1 MKHLKRRLTAA
12 ILSVLLATSSFTAA
26 PISVTAATSEETEAD
41 EGIGANETDGAND
54 EVGVAENDS
63 VGAAPTRGTTG
74 DCTWEIDEEGTL
86 TISGNGRMKEYRYLD
101 DDLRPEWYD
110 WSEKIKSVIISNGV
124 TYISKAA
131 FCFCTGLTSIT
142 IPDSVTSIGYHA
154 FSGCTGLTNIN
165 IPDSVTYISD
175 AAFSGCIGLTS
186 IDFPDSV
193 TYLSGLDYCTGLTS
207 VTIPDSVTTIGYNAF
222 SGCTGLTNIDIP
234 DSVTSISDAAFMECT
249 GLTSINIPNSV
260 TTIGSSAFYGC
271 TGLINIDIPD
281 SVTNIG
287 GDAFTDTA
295 WYNAQPNGLVYAGK
309 VAYSYK
315 GEMPY
320 DTSIIIKDGTKG
332 IAGYAFSY
340 CDNLTSV
347 TIPDSVKN
355 IGMAAFYRCFG
366 LNDVYIN
373 DIKAWCEISFY
384 EPNVEY
390 SGNPL
395 RYAKNLY
402 VNNEPVSNLII
413 PNNVTYIGTAA
424 FYGFTGLK
432 SVTIPDTVSTIGICA
447 FTACYNLETV
457 SIGENVREIK
467 NAAFSSCESLKTVV
481 IPDNVRSIGR
491 AAFFRC
497 SSLDSLSIGLYLNDV
512 GDGVFSGCRNI
523 NSITIHEDNPYFL
536 YKDGILYNK
545 LREELVWCNCNDVN
559 DTSIIIPEIIP
570 GTEGLMNKRV
580 KKIKDDAFADVYLE
594 EIYIDKSIE
603 SIGYDTFGLNHD
615 RIDIYYNGTKEQ
627 WEEIDGTEYIDYD
640 YVTMHFLDSE
650 PIHGNLYESEEVDGI
665 IKTKAIDGIETELN
679 ESWFED
685 NSYYNHDLARLCSE
699 MVAMGYHAESDKK
712 VIDLEKSLSD
722 LGFSNLEHCNDTRRD
737 EEDYFIASKSIK
749 KAGEDYNLVFCGCI
763 GSNGKQWNSDFDPK
777 GRESSSMWW
786 MNPVEEDFE
795 NHIGF
800 IDARKYV
807 YNKLSDYLKR
817 KNYNKEKTVLLLTGH
832 SRGAAAAN
840 LLAAKLIDDN
850 DIVSPDNLFTYTFAC
865 PNGTCSMKR
874 LVDYDKYD
882 RIFNIIFPTDFV
894 TKVFPSKWTYGRY
907 GTTYTLPT
915 KTNDVSYDKY
925 KERMLDYYE
934 KLNGSRNFSDYD
946 NGEEEV
952 WSIIN
957 EVQSRVGNLNNY
969 YYYYFSFYISET
981 YIGYAN
987 VVKET
992 PYMFFQKGLCPVVN
1006 GEGTPTA
1013 LKELIPALTM
1023 PGSLYFNIAKFFL
1036 VNAFEKTDYSIL
1048 NEIGEKYDF
1057 KPRFHDAHKMET
1069 YCAFMLA
1076 MESDQVTLNRKIY
1089 KNTLNCPVDIE
1100 ITEKESGEVVGRIV
1114 DNTVDEEIA
1123 AKPNSVVMTV
1133 DGDEKEF
1140 WLPGNGEYDVR
1151 LIGNDNGVMDYTV
1164 REIDPDTGETNRVNY
1179 YNVPV
1184 EKDKAYTD
1192 FFTSEKA
1199 FVITAENGSE
1209 LTPDEAFNSENEVT
1223 YSVTV
1228 TAEGSGT
1235 ASDSL
1240 TVTSGDYVTLTAS
1253 PVESEFLGWYQ
1264 NDTLV
1269 STDLE
1274 YRFRPTE
1281 DISLTAKFTGED
1293 LKPVEFGDVD
1303 VDGEVTISD
1312 ATQIQ
1317 MYLAELVELE
1327 DVQVLLS
1334 DYNLDGSVDISD
1346 ATQIQLKLAELI

>member
-1 MKHLKRRLTAA
+1 MKNLKRKLTAA

-26 PISVTAATSEETEAD
+26 PISVTAATIEETEAG
-41 EGIGANETDGAND
+41 EGIGANETDEAND
-54 EVGVAENDS
+54 EVGAAENDS

-124 TYISKAA
+124 TYIGGAA

-154 FSGCTGLTNIN
+154 FSGCTGLT
-165 IPDSVTYISD
+165 
-175 AAFSGCIGLTS
+175 S
-186 IDFPDSV
+186 IDIPDSV
-193 TYLSGLDYCTGLTS
+193 TYLSGLDDCTGLTS

-271 TGLINIDIPD
+271 TGLTNIDIPD

-295 WYNAQPNGLVYAGK
+295 WYNAQPDGVVYAGK

-320 DTSIIIKDGTKG
+320 DTSIVIKDGTKG

-355 IGMAAFYRCFG
+355 IEMGAFYRCFG

-384 EPNVEY
+384 EYNYEY

-413 PNNVTYIGTAA
+413 PNNVMDIGNLA

-432 SVTIPDTVSTIGICA
+432 SVTIPDTVSTIGIGA

-467 NAAFSSCESLKTVV
+467 NGAFSSCESLKTVV

-497 SSLDSLSIGLYLNDV
+497 SSLNSLSIGLYLNDV
-512 GDGVFSGCRNI
+512 GDVVFSGCRNI
-523 NSITIHEDNPYFL
+523 DSITIHEDNPYFL

-545 LREELVWCNCNDVN
+545 QREELVWCNCNDVN

-580 KKIKDDAFADVYLE
+580 KKIKDGAFDDVYLE

-603 SIGYDTFGLNHD
+603 SIYDFTWSWDHSHG

-627 WEEIDGTEYIDYD
+627 WEEIDSTKYIDYD
-640 YVTMHFLDSE
+640 YVTMHFVESE

-665 IKTKAIDGIETELN
+665 IKTKEIDGIETEFK

-699 MVAMGYHAESDKK
+699 IVVMGDHAESDSK
-712 VIDLEKSLSD
+712 VIDLKKSLSV
-722 LGFSNLEHCNDTRRD
+722 LGFRNIEHNNDTHRD
-737 EEDYFIASKSIK
+737 EENYFIASKTIT
-749 KAGEDYNLVFCGCI
+749 KAGKDYNLVFCGCI
-763 GSNGKQWNSDFDPK
+763 GSNGLQWNSDFDPRGIDSK
-777 GRESSSMWW
+777 EGSSNNLS
-786 MNPVEEDFE
+786 DE
-795 NHIGF
+795 NHKGF
-800 IDARKYV
+800 IDARDYV
-807 YNKLSDYLKR
+807 GDILENYLKNNLLKR
-817 KNYNKEKTVLLLTGH
+817 DNTVLLLTGH
-832 SRGAAAAN
+832 SRGAATVN
-840 LLAAKLIDDN
+840 LLAAKLIYDN
-850 DIVSPDNLFTYTFAC
+850 DIISPNNLFTYTFAC
-865 PNGTCSMKR
+865 PNCTGLMER
-874 LVDYDKYD
+874 
-882 RIFNIIFPTDFV
+882 FNDEYKNIYNIVFPTDFV
-894 TKVFPSKWTYGRY
+894 TKIMPTAWRYGRY
-907 GTTYTLPT
+907 GTTYSLPS
-915 KTNDVSYDKY
+915 KSNDSSYNEYMTEMLKY
-925 KERMLDYYE
+925 RKILNYGDGSFFDYE
-934 KLNGSRNFSDYD
+934 
-946 NGEEEV
+946 
-952 WSIIN
+952 
-957 EVQSRVGNLNNY
+957 
-969 YYYYFSFYISET
+969 
-981 YIGYAN
+981 
-987 VVKET
+987 
-992 PYMFFQKGLCPVVN
+992 
-1006 GEGTPTA
+1006 GEGTVRNIIDKMTKHVENVSEYYDEKYTHFYFSYSTQRTLFQYFDYFICSFVNGSNSYMA
-1013 LKELIPALTM
+1013 YISAFSQYLKGVDLFKSIT
-1023 PGSLYFNIAKFFL
+1023 KFFL
-1036 VNAFEKTDYSIL
+1036 VNATSEDDLENDFFDVHSVVNIGGIDISL
-1048 NEIGEKYDF
+1048 NTLSLIFYGTTLQK
-1057 KPRFHDAHKMET
+1057 RFQSAHEPQT

-1076 MESDQVTLNRKIY
+1076 LDSNEVTTPRKGY
-1089 KNTLNCPVDIE
+1089 NGSVNCPVDIE

-1114 DNTVDEEIA
+1114 NNTVDEEIA

-1179 YNVPV
+1179 YDVPV

-1240 TVTSGDYVTLTAS
+1240 TVPSGDYVTLVAS
-1253 PVESEFLGWYQ
+1253 PVKSEFLGWYQ

-1269 STDLE
+1269 STELE

>member
-1 MKHLKRRLTAA
+1 MKHLKRKLTAA

-26 PISVTAATSEETEAD
+26 PISVTAATIEETEAGED
-41 EGIGANETDGAND
+41 IGANETEESADRVGA
-54 EVGVAENDS
+54 AENDS
-63 VGAAPTRGTTG
+63 VGEAPTSGTTG
-74 DCTWEIDEEGTL
+74 DCTWTLDDDGTL
-86 TISGNGRMKEYRYLD
+86 TISGNGRMGDYYVISNL
-101 DDLRPEWYD
+101 PEWGN
-110 WSEKIKSVIISNGV
+110 SIKSVIIRNGV
-124 TYISKAA
+124 TAIGSWA
-131 FCFCTGLTSIT
+131 FYDCDDLSSIT
-142 IPDSVTSIGYHA
+142 IPDSVTTIGEHA
-154 FSGCTGLTNIN
+154 FSLCSGLTSIN
-165 IPDSVTYISD
+165 IPDSVTIIGGG
-175 AAFSGCIGLTS
+175 AFH
-186 IDFPDSV
+186 
-193 TYLSGLDYCTGLTS
+193 YCTGLTS
-207 VTIPDSVTTIGYNAF
+207 VTIPNSVITIEASAFRSCKGLTSINIPDSVTTIGKSAF
-222 SGCTGLTNIDIP
+222 ES
-234 DSVTSISDAAFMECT
+234 CT
-249 GLTSINIPNSV
+249 GLTSINIPDSV
-260 TTIGSSAFYGC
+260 TTIGESAFASC
-271 TGLINIDIPD
+271 KGLTSINIPD
-281 SVTNIG
+281 SVTTIG
-287 GDAFTDTA
+287 ESAFVSCF
-295 WYNAQPNGLVYAGK
+295 G
-309 VAYSYK
+309 
-315 GEMPY
+315 
-320 DTSIIIKDGTKG
+320 
-332 IAGYAFSY
+332 
-340 CDNLTSV
+340 LTSV
-347 TIPDSVKN
+347 SIGTEKGINQYGTTIGTYAFVGCGN
-355 IGMAAFYRCFG
+355 LRNLYLGENVIEIGEAAFVGC
-366 LNDVYIN
+366 
-373 DIKAWCEISFY
+373 A
-384 EPNVEY
+384 EY
-390 SGNPL
+390 SGYRL
-395 RYAKNLY
+395 T
-402 VNNEPVSNLII
+402 VII
-413 PNNVTYIGTAA
+413 PNNTKVIKDY
-424 FYGFTGLK
+424 
-432 SVTIPDTVSTIGICA
+432 A
-447 FTACYNLETV
+447 FTNSRIKYV
-457 SIGENVREIK
+457 KIGN
-467 NAAFSSCESLKTVV
+467 
-481 IPDNVRSIGR
+481 G
-491 AAFFRC
+491 
-497 SSLDSLSIGLYLNDV
+497 LSRLGN
-512 GDGVFSGCRNI
+512 GVFSECYG
-523 NSITIHEDNPYFL
+523 
-536 YKDGILYNK
+536 
-545 LREELVWCNCNDVN
+545 
-559 DTSIIIPEIIP
+559 
-570 GTEGLMNKRV
+570 
-580 KKIKDDAFADVYLE
+580 
-594 EIYIDKSIE
+594 IE
-603 SIGYDTFGLNHD
+603 SIDVQEGNDYFFTANGSLYGNEGGLFGKGELEYDKNGVVTKVYDGSDLIWYNNRNSEENITIPKGVKRIKSYALQNTDNAKYVKTNEDLKIIEDSAICIDYD
-615 RIDIYYNGTKEQ
+615 RCSKVYFYLYESLESVGDIFFPNDGEIPYEYIEIYYNGTENQ
-627 WEEIDGTEYIDYD
+627 WNQIARNLNAYGLM
-640 YVTMHFLDSE
+640 VHFLDSK
-650 PIHGNLYESEEVDGI
+650 PVYGHLYESGNV
-665 IKTKAIDGIETELN
+665 IDGIKTEFN

-699 MVAMGYHAESDKK
+699 MVEMGYHAESDKK

-722 LGFSNLEHCNDTRRD
+722 LGFSNLEHCNDTGRD
-737 EEDYFIASKSIK
+737 EEDYFFASKSIK

-763 GSNGKQWNSDFDPK
+763 GSNGLQWNSDFDPK

-807 YNKLSDYLKR
+807 YSKLSDYLKR

-1179 YNVPV
+1179 YDVPV

-1209 LTPDEAFNSENEVT
+1209 LTPDEAFNSENEVS

-1240 TVTSGDYVTLTAS
+1240 TVPSGDYVTLTAS

-1327 DVQVLLS
+1327 DIQVLLS